1 MRVLV
6 VSLLSIFVLISCKEV
21 EVNQYEVNPVGVT
34 SGGADKSQ
42 LKSDLQ
48 LLSIM
53 FSDVFGR
60 AISQSEL
67 QDLADTYNSFGDK
80 QVIIDRLTW
89 RFLNDASAQLPTDT
103 ELQTDPAGVITS
115 LYERYYSRTPGE
127 MEVWYYQNWLSD
139 NPDLGVLHLA
149 FVLLTADEY
158 KYY

>member
-1 MRVLV
+1 MRVHV
-6 VSLLSIFVLISCKEV
+6 VSILILFLLVSCKEV
-21 EVNQYEVNPVGVT
+21 EVNQYEVNPVGVS

-48 LLSIM
+48 LISIM

-60 AISQSEL
+60 AISQTEL
-67 QDLADTYNSFGDK
+67 QDLADSYNSFGDK

-89 RFLNDASAQLPTDT
+89 RFLNDPSAQLPTDV
-103 ELQTDPAGVITS
+103 ELQNDPAAVVTT

-127 MEVWYYQNWLSD
+127 MEVWYYQNWLND
-139 NPDLGVLHLA
+139 NPNLGVLHLA